1 VEVLAFPTNS
11 SHTGS
16 GADSNTIGM
25 WSGLRVVYGVAPVN
39 G

>member
-1 VEVLAFPTNS
+1 VEVLAFLTDS

-16 GADSNTIGM
+16 GANSSAIGV
-25 WSGLRVVYGVAPVN
+25 WSRLRVVYGVAPVN